1 MRLLVPADSEN
12 GDFLQ
17 GYIVSLCVFLFLSC
31 LVYVLGK
38 CYSGGD
44 GIVASCERYV
54 VLKLESPLLLQSC
67 DLHTVLALSKE
78 A

>member
-12 GDFLQ
+12 GGFLQ
-17 GYIVSLCVFLFLSC
+17 GYIISLCVFLFLSC

-44 GIVASCERYV
+44 GIVPSCERYV

-67 DLHTVLALSKE
+67 DRHTVLALSKE